1 MCHFSTSLY
10 QTQFLCP
17 PPHLSPLH
25 SDVPCIDFDFDII
38 HNIQKSPQ
46 NKQYTRVLPDSC
58 LFVCA
63 SAISALTRSG
73 IKNQFITQ

>member
-10 QTQFLCP
+10 QTQSLCP
-17 PPHLSPLH
+17 PPHLSLPLH

-38 HNIQKSPQ
+38 HIQKSPKT
-46 NKQYTRVLPDSC
+46 NNTLVCCRTVVC
-58 LFVCA
+58 LCA